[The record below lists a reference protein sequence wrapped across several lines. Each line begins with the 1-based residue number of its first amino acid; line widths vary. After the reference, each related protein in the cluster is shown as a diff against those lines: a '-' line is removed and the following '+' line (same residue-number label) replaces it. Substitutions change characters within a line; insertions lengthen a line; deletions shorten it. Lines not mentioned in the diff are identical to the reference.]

1 MATTDP
7 KMRSITGNLVANML
21 TEREDDFTFNVT
33 YVANRTIDDLCN
45 IAAKGKSKFS
55 ASELRSAYND
65 LMEVAKEEL
74 YSASTVEFGFA
85 NNSLGVDGPFIG
97 PKAKF
102 DPEKNNVTLRCSPR
116 VEFKKDLKAISVI
129 VGEVTEGLPTITK
142 VTDVFTGEVNTK
154 LTPGNTL
161 NGEGKRIKI
170 VGAEGSP
177 VGFFFIK
184 ASDDTETAVPMTSVS
199 RNDPSFFSFII
210 PALADG
216 TYYLEVAT
224 QYGGNRTVLLKE
236 VRRNR
241 FPYLLTVGAGSDD
254 DDDRPVIE

>member
-85 NNSLGVDGPFIG
+85 NNSHRSQSEI
-97 PKAKF
+97 
-102 DPEKNNVTLRCSPR
+102 RS
-116 VEFKKDLKAISVI
+116 
-129 VGEVTEGLPTITK
+129 
-142 VTDVFTGEVNTK
+142 
-154 LTPGNTL
+154 
-161 NGEGKRIKI
+161 GK
-170 VGAEGSP
+170 EQC
-177 VGFFFIK
+177 
-184 ASDDTETAVPMTSVS
+184 
-199 RNDPSFFSFII
+199 DPSLFSPCRIQ
-210 PALADG
+210 
-216 TYYLEVAT
+216 E
-224 QYGGNRTVLLKE
+224 
-236 VRRNR
+236 
-241 FPYLLTVGAGSDD
+241 
-254 DDDRPVIE
+254 RP